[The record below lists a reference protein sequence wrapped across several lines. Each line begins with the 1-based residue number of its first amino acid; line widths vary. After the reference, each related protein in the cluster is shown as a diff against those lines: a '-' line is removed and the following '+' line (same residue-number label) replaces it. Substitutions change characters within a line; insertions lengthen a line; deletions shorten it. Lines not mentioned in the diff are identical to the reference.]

1 MALGQSALRAD
12 EVAVRAEDVAGILA
26 AQKAAI
32 LTHGPLSIR
41 EREEWLDRLIGLMVD
56 FKSEIVDA
64 GNQDFG
70 CSSREATLM
79 ADVFAVLGSL
89 KLARASLDEWAKP
102 VPYEGMFPDANA
114 QVEYHPLGVVG
125 VMSPWNFPFNLT
137 FAPLAGIVAAG
148 NRAMIRPSELSL
160 ASSALMARMI
170 ETAFAPTEIAVINGG
185 PEVAQAFASLPFD
198 HLLFTGG
205 GAVARRV
212 MRAAAE
218 NLTPVTLELGGKCP
232 VVISPSAAVDDAAA
246 RVLTI
251 KTLNAGQICLA
262 PDYVLVPESRAN
274 EFVAAAKKAVAAM
287 YPTLAS
293 NPDYTS
299 IINQR
304 QFDRLQALLAD
315 ARAKGAE
322 IIELNPAGESFS
334 RESHRLPPTL
344 VLNPTPNMDI
354 MQEEVFGPLLPVKTY
369 SAIDQ
374 AIAHVNSGDSP
385 LALYYF
391 GSDPKEERK
400 VLDQTRSGGVT
411 INDVMTHAFAENLPF
426 GGVGPSGM
434 GSYHGKA
441 GFINFSHARSIYRQ
455 GKAIEAEYMIRA
467 PFGEPI
473 RQFLDSVIVK

>member
-1 MALGQSALRAD
+1 MALGQSAVRAD
-12 EVAVRAEDVAGILA
+12 YNAIPRDDAAAILA
-26 AQKAAI
+26 AQKAAF
-32 LTHGPLSIR
+32 LAHGPLSIA

-56 FKSEIVDA
+56 FKSDIADA
-64 GNQDFG
+64 VSQDFERR
-70 CSSREATLM
+70 SREATLM

-89 KLARASLDEWAKP
+89 KLARASLVEWTKP
-102 VPYEGMFPDANA
+102 VPYEGMFPDTEAH
-114 QVEYHPLGVVG
+114 VEYHPLGVVG

-148 NRAMIRPSELSL
+148 NRAMIRPSELTP

-170 ETAFAPTEIAVINGG
+170 ESAFEPTEIAVINGG
-185 PEVAQAFASLPFD
+185 PEIAQAFASLPFD

-212 MRAAAE
+212 MKAAAE

-232 VVISPSAAVDDAAA
+232 VVVSSSAGIDDVAA

-262 PDYVLVPESRAN
+262 PDYVLVPESRLDD
-274 EFVAAAKKAVAAM
+274 FVGAATKAVAAM
-287 YPTLAS
+287 YPTLAQ

-299 IINQR
+299 IVNHR
-304 QFDRLQALLAD
+304 QYDRLEALLAD
-315 ARAKGAE
+315 ARAKGAR
-322 IIELNPAGESFS
+322 IVELNPAGESFAP
-334 RESHRLPPTL
+334 ETHRIPPTL
-344 VLNPTPNMDI
+344 VLNPSSDMEI
-354 MQEEVFGPLLPVKTY
+354 MQEEIFGPLLPVKTY
-369 SAIDQ
+369 SGIDQ
-374 AIAHVNSGDSP
+374 AIAQINAGDSP

-391 GSDPKEERK
+391 GADAEEERK
-400 VLDQTRSGGVT
+400 VLDRTRSGGVT
-411 INDVMTHAFAENLPF
+411 INDCMTHAFAENLPF
-426 GGVGPSGM
+426 GGVGASGM

-441 GFINFSHARSIYRQ
+441 GFINFSHARSVYRQ

-473 RQFLDSVIVK
+473 RQFLDAVIVK